1 VSLWKCPYH
10 SGRSCF
16 ELMERVR
23 ELSEAKGAP

>member
-16 ELMERVR
+16 ELVERLH
-23 ELSEAKGAP
+23 ELGSAP